1 MREEEV
7 KAEKARKAMAEEKR
21 KKVLAATGQARQE
34 WDGVLRTKSGAPP
47 TTVSE
52 LYEAARIKLA

>member
-1 MREEEV
+1 V